1 MFCYSFLFQA
11 TDFFFLLFSCFLAQE
26 RNKPIDPPKKPEK
39 APFFLPTIPSLSRE
53 IVFKNSDTG
62 DEDKGSQADET
73 NKSRVY
79 HELPASEFLQL
90 LHSSAE
96 MKTCKF

>member
-1 MFCYSFLFQA
+1 MFCALFFPATCVFLFFTSFLP
-11 TDFFFLLFSCFLAQE
+11 QE

-62 DEDKGSQADET
+62 DEHKGSQADET

-79 HELPASEFLQL
+79 HDLPASEFLQL